1 MDNHEIAQPRKL
13 TRAVFLAF
21 IFCLLLSLPVFAQNW
36 GTPIW
41 SDEFTGPLGTPIDST
56 KWTYDT
62 GILNVNNEVEYYCAP
77 STLTGGCLPTN
88 PNAYLDGN
96 GHLVIEALRLNNNTA
111 PNSGSWTSARL
122 KTQGLESFQYGRVE
136 SSMSLPLGPGIWP
149 AFWSLGSNID
159 TISWPACGES
169 DFMENV
175 PLSPGGLGPTVIAS
189 TLHGP
194 STTQTDYGLGGKFT
208 FTGGT
213 DVTSMHAYGA
223 IWSPFMVQFYV
234 DDPSK
239 VFFVG
244 TASDMQSGQT
254 WSFEHPFFLLLNLA
268 IGGDG
273 SWPGPTDATTPS
285 PAIMTV
291 DYVRLYKA
299 ATVQAPTFGNPP
311 SITVKAGATTGNT
324 SAFTLN
330 DAAGSGRVYL
340 NCSTNAPLASCAV
353 STSDALNTHTVDF
366 TNATSGSLTISI
378 TTAANSALLP
388 VSWRW
393 GTPGLPSLAALGLL
407 AVIIVL
413 LVKLARR
420 HRWVPAGA
428 VSFFVLAALLLGCSG
443 GSNGGSTPP
452 PSGGTTPG
460 SYTITVNAYT
470 VSGNGTT
477 PDSTVTIPLTVN

>member
-1 MDNHEIAQPRKL
+1 MDNFASSL
-13 TRAVFLAF
+13 TRRSFLALS
-21 IFCLLLSLPVFAQNW
+21 FCLLFSLPVLAQNW
-36 GTPIW
+36 GTPVW

-77 STLTGGCLPTN
+77 STLTGGCLTTN

-96 GHLVIEALRLNNNTA
+96 GHLVIQALQLNNSTT
-111 PNSGSWTSARL
+111 PYSGSWTSARL

-136 SSMSLPLGPGIWP
+136 SSMSLPVGPGIWP
-149 AFWSLGSNID
+149 AFWSLGSNINSV
-159 TISWPACGES
+159 SWPASGEN

-175 PLSPGGLGPTVIAS
+175 PLNPGGLGPTVIAS

-194 STTQTDYGLGGKFT
+194 STTQTDYGLGGKYT

-234 DDPSK
+234 DDPTK

-268 IGGDG
+268 IGGDN

-291 DYVRLYKA
+291 DYVRIYKA
-299 ATVQAPTFGNPP
+299 AAVQAPTFGNPP
-311 SITVKAGATTGNT
+311 AITVKAGATSGNT

-330 DAAGSGRVYL
+330 DAASSGRIYL
-340 NCSTNAPLASCAV
+340 NCSTNASLATCAV
-353 STSDALNTHTVDF
+353 STSDALNVHTVDF
-366 TNATSGSLTISI
+366 TNATSGSVTVSI
-378 TTAANSALLP
+378 NTTANSALLP
-388 VSWRW
+388 LFSRWR
-393 GTPGLPSLAALGLL
+393 TPGLPSLAGLALL
-407 AVIIVL
+407 AAIGVL
-413 LVKLARR
+413 LLNLARR
-420 HRWVPAGA
+420 LRWAPASAIAFFFLA
-428 VSFFVLAALLLGCSG
+428 VLLLGCSG
-443 GSNGGSTPP
+443 GSSSTPP

-470 VSGNGTT
+470 LSANGTT